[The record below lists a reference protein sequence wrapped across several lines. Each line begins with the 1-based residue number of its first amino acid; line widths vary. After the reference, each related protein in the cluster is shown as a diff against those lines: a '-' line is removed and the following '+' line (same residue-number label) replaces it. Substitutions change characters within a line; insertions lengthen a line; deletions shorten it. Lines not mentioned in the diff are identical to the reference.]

1 MSITQT
7 VKIPASHKLTI
18 DVPSEIPAGTTAWV
32 ELKVLPFVI
41 NEEKPVSSLNSLAGL
56 ETPIADS
63 LLGVAANLGNSTLN
77 EIREERLAIF
87 SRLPGNIM
95 SIL

>member
-18 DVPSEIPAGTTAWV
+18 DVPSEIPAGATAWV
-32 ELKVLPFVI
+32 ELKVLPFVK
-41 NEEKPVSSLNSLAGL
+41 NEEKPAQSLKSLVGV

-63 LLGVAANLGNSTLN
+63 LLGVAA
-77 EIREERLAIF
+77 
-87 SRLPGNIM
+87 
-95 SIL
+95 

>member
-18 DVPSEIPAGTTAWV
+18 DVPPEVPEGSTAWV
-32 ELKVLPFVI
+32 ELKILPFVK
-41 NEEKPVSSLNSLAGL
+41 NDGKPAQSLKSLVGV

-63 LLGVAANLGNSTLN
+63 LLGVAANLGNITLD
-77 EIREERLAIF
+77 EIREERLAKY
-87 SRLPGNIM
+87 
-95 SIL
+95 SI